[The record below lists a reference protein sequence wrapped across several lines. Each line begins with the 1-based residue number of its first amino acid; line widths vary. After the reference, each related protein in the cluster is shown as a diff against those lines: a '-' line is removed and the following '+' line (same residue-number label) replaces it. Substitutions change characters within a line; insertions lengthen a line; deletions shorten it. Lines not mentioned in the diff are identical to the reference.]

1 MSAPSDDPVIV
12 VIDDD
17 ETFVEMLTWWLSRRG
32 FVPIACT
39 TDTAAREAVA
49 AHDVAALVCDIELG
63 AGTIGTRLV
72 AELRRQAGRHMPCV
86 FTSGYRAEFVQ
97 IDDQRDRFLQKPFD
111 LSTLSD
117 ALAESLIGP

>member
-1 MSAPSDDPVIV
+1 VTAAHDIPVVV

-32 FVPIACT
+32 FAAIACT
-39 TDTAAREAVA
+39 TDTAAREAIA

-72 AELRRQAGRHMPCV
+72 AELRRQAGRDVPCV
-86 FTSGYRAEFVQ
+86 FVSGYRAEFVQ
-97 IDDQRDRFLQKPFD
+97 VDARRDRFLQKPFD
-111 LSTLSD
+111 LSALSD
-117 ALAESLIGP
+117 VLADCLAER

>member
-1 MSAPSDDPVIV
+1 MSASSGTPVIV

-32 FVPIACT
+32 YDPIACT
-39 TDTAAREAVA
+39 TDAAAREAVA

-63 AGTIGTRLV
+63 AGTIGTTLV
-72 AELRRQAGRHMPCV
+72 AELRRVTGRDLPCV

-97 IDDQRDRFLQKPFD
+97 IDDPRDRFLQKPFD
-111 LSTLSD
+111 LSSLSD
-117 ALAESLIGP
+117 ALAECLNQR